1 MLSNCCL
8 TVTTARPTRSFTL
21 LVKSHWYHLKSI
33 DYHCLGNLIKIAGWN
48 TNSCLRFP
56 SNTTRVGITG
66 TSPGCTAHRGPR
78 MRPPTTRTVAVT
90 SPGLGGTRPPC
101 QPARLLQGR
110 FLKVCISRWGLL
122 SKYSHYYNIVLEM
135 VAGKLN
141 KVTHHPCSEVI
152 SVDTHKLAILY
163 SISKYL

>member
-8 TVTTARPTRSFTL
+8 TAKTAGPTRSFTL

-66 TSPGCTAHRGPR
+66 SSPGCTAHRGPR
-78 MRPPTTRTVAVT
+78 MRPRTVRTVAVT
-90 SPGLGGTRPPC
+90 SPGLGGT
-101 QPARLLQGR
+101 QPARVLQGR
-110 FLKVCISRWGLL
+110 FLKVCISRWGFL
-122 SKYSHYYNIVLEM
+122 SKYSHNIVLEM
-135 VAGKLN
+135 LGGKN
-141 KVTHHPCSEVI
+141 KLSHRPATLLWCQWT
-152 SVDTHKLAILY
+152 DQLL
-163 SISKYL
+163 